1 MPTIQD
7 YAIGT
12 LTIALLL
19 SWGFA
24 VSPDDTHFCR
34 ARELSYYCHDVSDS
48 GKTCYTKPF
57 RTGGKVCYEGWEDIL
72 KDFPTIEDDVIFL
85 EDLYERF
92 ASLGVDVLE
101 GGGLLETEN
110 ADNFDYEKTI
120 LIQRSYDF
128 SNLKTVARTLDF
140 DIHNEEQVIT
150 QPSSTADVDLTLILG
165 KDYRSVKP
173 IKVYLAILQ

>member
-72 KDFPTIEDDVIFL
+72 KDDP
-85 EDLYERF
+85 
-92 ASLGVDVLE
+92 
-101 GGGLLETEN
+101 
-110 ADNFDYEKTI
+110 K
-120 LIQRSYDF
+120 
-128 SNLKTVARTLDF
+128 LDF
-140 DIHNEEQVIT
+140 
-150 QPSSTADVDLTLILG
+150 QPLKRNTNPGVNCDG
-165 KDYRSVKP
+165 RSC
-173 IKVYLAILQ
+173 VYK